1 MYFCYYYII
10 SAMCRHMDQGY
21 YNTNYRDI
29 TSVDIIFSLWM
40 LYVISR
46 CCFPSFECCGL
57 YPYCCI
63 ALCYLLMR
71 RFRVYSTIVFAG
83 IMCIGMWQ
91 AALAIGQ
98 HFDRL
103 NSSHRLFDITGSFG
117 NPGQLGGFLAI
128 SIIATICM
136 WSRFLKC
143 RYAAWF
149 FIPAAIQGYA
159 LVLSDSRA
167 GWLSAMCGAIAL
179 WILKR
184 RKTRLNR
191 NRLILLFVTLII
203 VIGGLYKY
211 KPQSAD
217 GRLLVWRVTAD
228 MIADKPILGHGI
240 GGFNKNYMFYQ
251 ADYFTEHP
259 ESAYSQ
265 YSDNIAYPYNEFLH
279 VLADQGIIGL
289 VLILGLLVAV
299 LKTPANNNEYKA
311 AIIGYIVF
319 AQFSYPSYVPG
330 LLVLFPILIASIQSK
345 PSVVSIPRCIH
356 WGSVV
361 FSIILFVYVGM
372 EYSFRKECRETIP
385 QLFSANP
392 SKAAHARQ
400 FAEDHYH
407 RLSGY
412 PRMADVYGQYVYA
425 EGDPKR
431 AMIVLKDLERI
442 VPTSELFCDLG
453 DLYKAE
459 KDWNRALA
467 CYRTAYAMIPRRL
480 TPVYKLFETYRDSGD
495 TISAR
500 EQALK
505 ALSVPVRTEG
515 TRTFRIKAE
524 MKRYLAATN

>member
-1 MYFCYYYII
+1 M
-10 SAMCRHMDQGY
+10 
-21 YNTNYRDI
+21 
-29 TSVDIIFSLWM
+29 
-40 LYVISR
+40 
-46 CCFPSFECCGL
+46 
-57 YPYCCI
+57 
-63 ALCYLLMR
+63 
-71 RFRVYSTIVFAG
+71 
-83 IMCIGMWQ
+83 
-91 AALAIGQ
+91 
-98 HFDRL
+98 
-103 NSSHRLFDITGSFG
+103 
-117 NPGQLGGFLAI
+117 
-128 SIIATICM
+128 
-136 WSRFLKC
+136 
-143 RYAAWF
+143 
-149 FIPAAIQGYA
+149 
-159 LVLSDSRA
+159 
-167 GWLSAMCGAIAL
+167 
-179 WILKR
+179 
-184 RKTRLNR
+184 NR

-515 TRTFRIKAE
+515 TRTLRIKAE

>member
-1 MYFCYYYII
+1 M
-10 SAMCRHMDQGY
+10 
-21 YNTNYRDI
+21 
-29 TSVDIIFSLWM
+29 
-40 LYVISR
+40 
-46 CCFPSFECCGL
+46 
-57 YPYCCI
+57 
-63 ALCYLLMR
+63 
-71 RFRVYSTIVFAG
+71 
-83 IMCIGMWQ
+83 
-91 AALAIGQ
+91 
-98 HFDRL
+98 
-103 NSSHRLFDITGSFG
+103 
-117 NPGQLGGFLAI
+117 
-128 SIIATICM
+128 
-136 WSRFLKC
+136 
-143 RYAAWF
+143 
-149 FIPAAIQGYA
+149 
-159 LVLSDSRA
+159 
-167 GWLSAMCGAIAL
+167 
-179 WILKR
+179 
-184 RKTRLNR
+184 NR

-431 AMIVLKDLERI
+431 AKDVLNDLVRI

-467 CYRTAYAMIPRRL
+467 CYRTAHAMIPRRL
-480 TPVYKLFETYRDSGD
+480 TPVYKLYETYRDSGD

-500 EQALK
+500 EQASK
-505 ALSVPVRTEG
+505 ALAIPVRTEG
-515 TRTFRIKAE
+515 TRTLRMKAE
-524 MKRYLAATN
+524 MKRYLARSNSRYKWVPCSSAGTAS